1 MAAEASGRYLIN
13 GAGDG
18 RPTLVLAHGAGAAM
32 DHPWMDR
39 ICALIAAQGVR
50 TVRFEFPYMAVR
62 RISGRR
68 PGPNPARVLEA
79 TWREVVEELGAEGLV
94 VGGKSMGG
102 RIASMVAEEA
112 GVAGVVCFGYPFHPP
127 GRPEK
132 LRTAHLEAIETPVLI
147 VQGERDTFGRPEEV
161 AGYDSAGPGASA
173 LDGGRR
179 PFTQAT
185 QVLGADGGREPGG
198 GGGRGGPVRGRGDGR
213 VATQAIGL
221 SREPQASQWMT
232 SETGGRSTRLKLS
245 SPVK

>member
-18 RPTLVLAHGAGAAM
+18 RPTLVLAHGAGAPM

-39 ICALIAAQGVR
+39 VCALIADQGVR

-102 RIASMVAEEA
+102 RIASMVADEA
-112 GVAGVVCFGYPFHPP
+112 RVAGVVCFGYPFHPP

-161 AGYDSAGPGASA
+161 AAYELSDKVRLHWMADSDHSLKPRKSS
-173 LDGGRR
+173 GR
-179 PFTQAT
+179 TEAENLAEAAT
-185 QVLGADGGREPGG
+185 EAARFVIE
-198 GGGRGGPVRGRGDGR
+198 V
-213 VATQAIGL
+213 
-221 SREPQASQWMT
+221 
-232 SETGGRSTRLKLS
+232 TGG
-245 SPVK
+245 

>member
-1 MAAEASGRYLIN
+1 MAAEASGRYLID

-18 RPTLVLAHGAGAAM
+18 RPTLVLAHGAGAPM

-39 ICALIAAQGVR
+39 VCTLIAEQGVR

-62 RISGRR
+62 RISGKR

-79 TWREVVEELGAEGLV
+79 TWREVIGELGTEGLV
-94 VGGKSMGG
+94 IGGKSMGG

-132 LRTAHLEAIETPVLI
+132 MRTAHLEAIQTPVLI

-161 AGYDSAGPGASA
+161 AGYDLSE
-173 LDGGRR
+173 
-179 PFTQAT
+179 
-185 QVLGADGGREPGG
+185 QVRLHWMADGDHSLKPRKASGRTEGENLAEAAVEAA
-198 GGGRGGPVRGRGDGR
+198 RFVTE
-213 VATQAIGL
+213 V
-221 SREPQASQWMT
+221 
-232 SETGGRSTRLKLS
+232 TGG
-245 SPVK
+245 

>member
-1 MAAEASGRYLIN
+1 MAAESSGRYLID

-18 RPTLVLAHGAGAAM
+18 RPTLVLAHGAGAPM

-39 ICALIAAQGVR
+39 VCTLIAEQGVR

-62 RISGRR
+62 RISGKR

-79 TWREVVEELGAEGLV
+79 IWREVIGELGAEGLV
-94 VGGKSMGG
+94 IGGKSMGG
-102 RIASMVAEEA
+102 RSASMVAEEA

-132 LRTAHLEAIETPVLI
+132 MRTAHLEAIQTPVLI

-161 AGYDSAGPGASA
+161 AGYELLRQGASA

-179 PFTQAT
+179 PLAQAA
-185 QVLGADGGREPGG
+185 QGFGADGGGEPGG
-198 GGGRGGPVRGRGDGR
+198 GGGRGGAVRGR
-213 VATQAIGL
+213 
-221 SREPQASQWMT
+221 
-232 SETGGRSTRLKLS
+232 K
-245 SPVK
+245 

>member
-1 MAAEASGRYLIN
+1 MAAEASGRYLIDR
-13 GAGDG
+13 AGDG

-39 ICALIAAQGVR
+39 VCTLIAAQGVR

-161 AGYDSAGPGASA
+161 AAYELSDKVR
-173 LDGGRR
+173 LHWM
-179 PFTQAT
+179 
-185 QVLGADGGREPGG
+185 ADGDHSLKPRKSSGRTEAENLAEA
-198 GGGRGGPVRGRGDGR
+198 
-213 VATQAIGL
+213 ATEAARFVIDV
-221 SREPQASQWMT
+221 
-232 SETGGRSTRLKLS
+232 TGA
-245 SPVK
+245 

>member
-1 MAAEASGRYLIN
+1 MAAESSGRYLID

-39 ICALIAAQGVR
+39 VCTLIAEQGVR

-62 RISGRR
+62 RISGKR

-79 TWREVVEELGAEGLV
+79 IWREVIGELGAEGLV
-94 VGGKSMGG
+94 IGGKSMGG

-132 LRTAHLEAIETPVLI
+132 LRTAHLEAIRTPVLI
-147 VQGERDTFGRPEEV
+147 VQGERDTFGRPEEM
-161 AGYDSAGPGASA
+161 AGYDLSG
-173 LDGGRR
+173 
-179 PFTQAT
+179 
-185 QVLGADGGREPGG
+185 QVR
-198 GGGRGGPVRGRGDGR
+198 VHWMGDGDHSLKPR
-213 VATQAIGL
+213 K
-221 SREPQASQWMT
+221 ASGRT
-232 SETGGRSTRLKLS
+232 EGENLAEAAVEAARFVTEVTGG
-245 SPVK
+245 

>member
-1 MAAEASGRYLIN
+1 MAGESSGRYLID

-18 RPTLVLAHGAGAAM
+18 RPTLVLAHGAGAPM

-39 ICALIAAQGVR
+39 VCTLIAEQGVR

-62 RISGRR
+62 RISGKR

-79 TWREVVEELGAEGLV
+79 IWREVIGELGAEGLV
-94 VGGKSMGG
+94 IGGKSMGG

-132 LRTAHLEAIETPVLI
+132 LRTAHLEAIQAPVLI

-161 AGYDSAGPGASA
+161 AGYELSDK
-173 LDGGRR
+173 
-179 PFTQAT
+179 
-185 QVLGADGGREPGG
+185 
-198 GGGRGGPVRGRGDGR
+198 VRLHWMGDGDHSLKPR
-213 VATQAIGL
+213 K
-221 SREPQASQWMT
+221 ASGRT
-232 SETGGRSTRLKLS
+232 EGENLAEAAVEAARFVTEVTGG
-245 SPVK
+245 